1 MNKLTLTLN
10 PSISNTTTLHRTFMD
25 TVGRTTLNLV
35 AINVVDELR
44 ERDLIV
50 TYEYPSS
57 AKYRKPLVLAG
68 GLFVLFVFCCV
79 VGNLD
84 VSIGKKQ
91 KQKTV

>member
-1 MNKLTLTLN
+1 
-10 PSISNTTTLHRTFMD
+10 MD

-57 AKYRKPLVLAG
+57 AKYRKPLTFAG
-68 GLFVLFVFCCV
+68 GLMVVFAISWV
-79 VGNLD
+79 IANLD

-91 KQKTV
+91 KQKST